1 MNYGALIGRAWQL
14 TWRYK
19 VLWIFGILLALAAG
33 GGGTASSGGGN
44 GGGMWSAPWSMLGT
58 EEFLPVLA
66 SFMLLCCCA
75 LFFLIIVAV
84 IVQYVARTALYRS
97 VDQIE
102 ETSAGPTW
110 REGFRLGWSN
120 RALRMFL
127 LDLIVG
133 VAFAIAALVV
143 VAAGAMPL
151 LLLIIDNT
159 VIRVFAVL
167 ATIGLESLIMLGLI
181 VVGVIVSVL
190 GQFWRREIAL
200 ADRSVG
206 EAFSGG
212 VALAR
217 RGGGNIGIMWLLL
230 TAIGVVFRAGD
241 GHGLLWS
248 GHSGLRRRRRTGIR
262 PLRADRLAYAGG
274 AGRRADLPA
283 DHHAAVGHH
292 PRHLSR
298 VRRQRV
304 DAGLPRGGRQRDHGV
319 GCCMTPP
326 ASMAVLT
333 AAQQA
338 VGAAPFDRAVFLEG
352 PAGAGKT
359 TAGVQRLLN
368 LVQSG
373 VAASSILVMTPVR
386 PLARPYSEALRRTRL
401 RPGSIPAMV
410 TAGGLARRSVELFWP
425 LVSQQAGFAQPDSPP
440 VFLTLETAQYHMA
453 RIARPLLENGYFES
467 VTIDR
472 NRIYSQ
478 IIDNLNKAAVVGFPY
493 TEIGRRLHEATMG
506 DESQLRVYSDAQE
519 CATRFR
525 EHCLRHN
532 LLDFSLQV
540 EVFRQHLWP
549 LPECRDYLVRSYRHL
564 IVDNLEEDTPFA
576 HDLLRDWLPQ
586 VDSALLIY
594 DQEARLSPVSGCR
607 PG

>member
-167 ATIGLESLIMLGLI
+167 AAFGLESLIMLGLI
-181 VVGVIVSVL
+181 IVGVIVSVL

-217 RGGGNIGIMWLLL
+217 RSGGNIGIMWLLL
-230 TAIGVVFRAGD
+230 AAIGVVF
-241 GHGLLWS
+241 GLAMALVFF
-248 GHSGLRRRRRTGIR
+248 GLGI
-262 PLRADRLAYAGG
+262 LAFGAGG
-274 AGRRADLPA
+274 GLGYALYGLTDSPALAALVGVPIFLLIIMLPSAIIRGIYLVFDSSAWTLVYREVAGSATTDL
-283 DHHAAVGHH
+283 
-292 PRHLSR
+292 
-298 VRRQRV
+298 
-304 DAGLPRGGRQRDHGV
+304 
-319 GCCMTPP
+319 
-326 ASMAVLT
+326 
-333 AAQQA
+333 
-338 VGAAPFDRAVFLEG
+338 
-352 PAGAGKT
+352 
-359 TAGVQRLLN
+359 
-368 LVQSG
+368 
-373 VAASSILVMTPVR
+373 VAA
-386 PLARPYSEALRRTRL
+386 
-401 RPGSIPAMV
+401 
-410 TAGGLARRSVELFWP
+410 
-425 LVSQQAGFAQPDSPP
+425 
-440 VFLTLETAQYHMA
+440 
-453 RIARPLLENGYFES
+453 
-467 VTIDR
+467 
-472 NRIYSQ
+472 
-478 IIDNLNKAAVVGFPY
+478 
-493 TEIGRRLHEATMG
+493 
-506 DESQLRVYSDAQE
+506 
-519 CATRFR
+519 
-525 EHCLRHN
+525 
-532 LLDFSLQV
+532 
-540 EVFRQHLWP
+540 
-549 LPECRDYLVRSYRHL
+549 
-564 IVDNLEEDTPFA
+564 
-576 HDLLRDWLPQ
+576 
-586 VDSALLIY
+586 
-594 DQEARLSPVSGCR
+594 
-607 PG
+607 